1 MKKISLLIFTLVS
14 LFVFTGNVFA
24 LTCSYNN
31 SSDVLNSE
39 KVSAT
44 YDFNSSGEVT
54 YTDGVKINKDQLKE
68 IQSQIASTGT
78 CPLYAFYGKDKQMH
92 LYYDREQMS
101 NDNLTMGK
109 FSVPCINDPQEYKE
123 GKELLNQVSVNCN
136 GIAATKFDYKTC
148 WDEDKVA
155 TKYTECQAKAS
166 ALRSTLNTD
175 LNQVRGYA
183 ESGFIDKTSKEYNDM
198 EKVCAAADKNL
209 KDYEEALKY
218 KSCKEFNEATG
229 GTIECSVTDDK
240 VEDNPYVKKKDDGES
255 DAVDSKDSCGGVF
268 GSINNK
274 ENFAYYL
281 FHAFQIIKFL
291 GPILVVVMSILD
303 LVKITAD
310 PKQDD
315 QLQKLG
321 FKTLKRLVYAALI
334 FILPDLINY
343 LFGLVGLYGTC
354 GIY

>member
-54 YTDGVKINKDQLKE
+54 YTDGVKINNDQLKA

-78 CPLYAFYGKDKQMH
+78 CPLYAFYGKDKKMH
-92 LYYDREQMS
+92 LYYDFDQMTA
-101 NDNLTMGK
+101 DNEAKGR

-123 GKELLNQVSVNCN
+123 GKELLNKLSVDCN
-136 GIAATKFDYKTC
+136 GVASTKFDYTKC
-148 WDEDKVA
+148 WDEDK
-155 TKYTECQAKAS
+155 TLEKYSACQSEAS
-166 ALRSTLNTD
+166 ALRGRIDSART
-175 LNQVRGYA
+175 QVRGYA
-183 ESGFIDKTSKEYNDM
+183 ESGFIDQTSKEYNDM

-209 KDYEEALKY
+209 QNYEEALKY
-218 KSCKEFNEATG
+218 KSCNEYKKVVDG
-229 GTIECSVTDDK
+229 EIECKED

-255 DAVDSKDSCGGVF
+255 DTVDSKDSCGGVF

-281 FHAFQIIKFL
+281 FHAFQIMKFL

-334 FILPDLINY
+334 FVLPDLINY